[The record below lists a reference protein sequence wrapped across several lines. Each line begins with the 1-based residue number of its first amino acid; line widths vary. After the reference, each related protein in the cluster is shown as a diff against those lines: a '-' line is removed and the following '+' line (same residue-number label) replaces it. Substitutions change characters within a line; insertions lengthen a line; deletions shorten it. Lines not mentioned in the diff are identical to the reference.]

1 MVTIL
6 HVAKLA
12 GVAPITVSRV
22 VNNAPGVNPKTRERV
37 NKAIAELHYVPN
49 AMAKSLRSKKTQII
63 ALVLT
68 DVTNPFWTTIARGVE
83 DTAAHNGFHVIL
95 CNTDENPEKESNY
108 ITVLLQRRIDGLIL
122 APSSGDRRR
131 LLPLKRQDVPCI
143 LIDRQVGGFK
153 TDVVR
158 SNGKEGA
165 RRLTEHLI
173 GLGHRRIA
181 LIGGPAH
188 VSTAEDRMA
197 GYCQALQEHGIPIEE
212 SLIKQGSYKEENSF
226 QFVKELLSV
235 TPRPTAI
242 FASNNLVGVG
252 ALQALRE
259 AGLQVPE
266 DMALVC
272 FDDIPQASAI
282 YPFLTVCAQD
292 PYKMGCVAANLLID
306 RITSNRRKTREVILD
321 TKLIIRK
328 SCGQELAN
336 PERNAADPLEKQ
348 FRSSLC

>member
-6 HVAKLA
+6 DVAKLA

-22 VNNAPGVNPKTRERV
+22 VNNAPGVNQKTRERV

-49 AMAKSLRSKKTQII
+49 AMAKSLRSKKTHII

-83 DTAAHNGFHVIL
+83 DTAAKNGFHVIL

-108 ITVLLQRRIDGLIL
+108 ITVLLQRRIDGLVL
-122 APSSGDRRR
+122 APSSADRRR
-131 LLPLKRQDVPCI
+131 LLPLKRQDIPCI

-158 SNGKEGA
+158 SDGKEGA
-165 RRLTEHLI
+165 RQLTEHLI

-181 LIGGPAH
+181 MISGPAH
-188 VSTAEDRMA
+188 ISTAEERLA

-235 TPRPTAI
+235 TPPPTAI
-242 FASNNLVGVG
+242 FASNNLVAVG

-292 PYKMGCVAANLLID
+292 PYKMGCVAADLLID
-306 RITSNRRKTREVILD
+306 RIKSNRRKTREIVLD

-328 SCGQELAN
+328 SSGQALAKR
-336 PERNAADPLEKQ
+336 EGYAIDLAEKR
-348 FRSSLC
+348 FESL